1 MKNVALIPARGGS
14 KRIPGKNTKDFL
26 GKPIIH
32 YSIHAAIES
41 GLFDEVMVS
50 TDDEKTAE
58 IAMAAG
64 AKVPF
69 LRSAKAS
76 DDYATIAD
84 VIKEVLD
91 SYKEKQNL
99 EFDNLC
105 CIFATAPFTTPEKL
119 RLAYELMNEKNYI
132 SVFPA
137 SRFSY
142 PIMRALNVDSA
153 TNKVSMVWPEYMQ
166 TRSQDIPDA
175 YHDCGQFYWVKVAGF
190 MKHNALFTPNS
201 GIIELN
207 FTEFQDIDTEEDWKL
222 AELKY
227 ELNK

>member
-1 MKNVALIPARGGS
+1 MKNIAIIPARGGS
-14 KRIPGKNTKDFL
+14 KRIPQKNIRNFL

-32 YSIHAAIES
+32 YAIQAAIGS

-50 TDDEKTAE
+50 TDDEE
-58 IAMAAG
+58 IASIAKEVG

-69 LRSAKAS
+69 LRSAKTS

-91 SYKEKQNL
+91 NYKSRLNL

-105 CIFATAPFTTPEKL
+105 CIFATAPFTTPE
-119 RLAYELMNEKNYI
+119 RLKSAYDLMNEKKYL

-142 PIMRALNVDSA
+142 PIMRALNVDSS

-166 TRSQDIPDA
+166 TRTQDIPDA
-175 YHDCGQFYWVKVAGF
+175 YHDCGQFYWVRVYGF
-190 MKHNALFTPNS
+190 RTHNALFTPNS